1 MEDEV
6 SVTHGRHKG
15 AYEKLKQITVLSG
28 KGGTG
33 KTTIT
38 ASFAVLAHDIVIAD
52 CDVDAPDLHM
62 LLHPQI
68 MKTQKFK
75 GPKLAVIDRT
85 KCIECGL
92 CQNSCKFDAI
102 NGSLQIDPFSCEGCG
117 VCVIVCPEEAI
128 SLQER
133 ISGYAFISKTKYG
146 IMSHARLNPGEAN
159 SGKLVTLVRHNARQI
174 AEEET
179 RDLILI
185 DGPPGIGCP
194 VIASVTGVDAGLIVT
209 EPTMSGIHD
218 LERALQ
224 LLTHFNILPL
234 VCVNKYDINRKNTE
248 KIVKFC
254 EKNKVKVAGKIPF
267 DPIMTEAMVAGKTI
281 VEHSPENM
289 VSQEIETTWKKVLS
303 VLYEE

>member
-1 MEDEV
+1 MEEEV
-6 SVTHGRHKG
+6 PVTHGRHKG
-15 AYEKLKQITVLSG
+15 AYEKLKQIAVVSG

-62 LLHPQI
+62 LLHPQT

-75 GPKLAVIDRT
+75 GPKLAMIDRT
-85 KCIECGL
+85 KCTECGL
-92 CQNSCKFDAI
+92 CKNSCRFDAI
-102 NGSLQIDPFSCEGCG
+102 NDNLQIDPFSCEGCG

-174 AEEET
+174 AEEEN

-218 LERALQ
+218 LDRALQ
-224 LLTHFNILPL
+224 LLNHFNILPL

-254 EKNKVKVAGKIPF
+254 EKNKVEAAGKIPF

-289 VSQEIETTWKKVLS
+289 VSREIEATWKRVLS
-303 VLYEE
+303 ALNKE